1 MSKFFR
7 EQRVSFRLVRNL
19 LDIMLVKLALI
30 PDTMPQAAP
39 AGMTVALHLQNLL
52 RLFNS
57 GTTSVKKTMIKN
69 CPIAFFVLALVIGVT
84 GCSSLLAQTPTANRN
99 EPAPIQFNGTTR
111 LTGQASNRQGTNQF
125 LPPSFLRYELNS
137 VLTVYGIPLT
147 GTAFLSTE
155 QGSARQQLNYFSVG
169 LNRDDLQAQ
178 IQRRLTEKLDTLT
191 RLKDA
196 LDAQGFDGVRD
207 SLFRNADTTMLKT
220 LREFGGDSEQLKATA
235 SQVAELRN
243 LKESDLQAR
252 WGELQELGITTASQ
266 SFASIFQ
273 TFGIGTNFPTYSP
286 LTLAGVPV
294 TGLDVEI
301 TPGNFYT
308 ALTIGGIRNAQQ
320 GFGFN
325 PLNPATFN
333 TGLITAGFNRQLAS
347 ARIGVGK
354 KDDTHFIL
362 TGLYARDDAAS
373 RQSDTL
379 SRTITPRENYVV
391 GAASRINMFGN
402 RIGIEGEAALSLNTG
417 DTDAPQIQSTIPEW
431 AKNIFNPRV
440 SSSIDYAFSAKAIG
454 DITEIGTKIS
464 ATIRRIGAGYN
475 SLGVPFLRTD
485 YQRYELAVDQR
496 LLQRQIEVNA
506 YIRRDDDNLSNTKSS
521 RTGMT
526 AVGASL
532 SLNFRNL
539 PYFKLSYAPLSQQ
552 NQSLVDSLRIENN
565 VVNISALAGYTFRL
579 QNGITSSTNASVL
592 VQQGR
597 TQSGFGNYTSRNYLL
612 SEYVGFDIPLSL
624 SATLGAFQTELEG
637 VAADVFSA
645 DMSASYLFLQNLQTT
660 LGANFSGGSVQRTTG
675 FLTVSFPIPQIAN
688 ISITAEY
695 TNFVDRLTNTNS
707 FNEVVGRLNISKS
720 W

>member
-1 MSKFFR
+1 
-7 EQRVSFRLVRNL
+7 
-19 LDIMLVKLALI
+19 
-30 PDTMPQAAP
+30 
-39 AGMTVALHLQNLL
+39 MT
-52 RLFNS
+52 
-57 GTTSVKKTMIKN
+57 KN
-69 CPIAFFVLALVIGVT
+69 CLITWFVFALSVCLNG
-84 GCSSLLAQTPTANRN
+84 GSLFAQTPNANHN
-99 EPAPIQFNGTTR
+99 EPAPVQFNGTTS

-196 LDAQGFDGVRD
+196 LETMGFDAVRD
-207 SLFRNADTTMLKT
+207 SLFRNADTTMLET
-220 LREFGGDSEQLKATA
+220 LRAFGGDTEKIKSTA
-235 SQVAELRN
+235 LQVDELRN
-243 LKESDLQAR
+243 LKESDLQSR

-286 LTLAGVPV
+286 LTLSGVPV
-294 TGLDVEI
+294 TGLDVEV
-301 TPGNFYT
+301 TPGNFYS
-308 ALTIGGIRNAQQ
+308 AFTIGGIRSAQQ

-333 TGLITAGFNRQLAS
+333 TGLITAGFNRQLVS
-347 ARIGVGK
+347 ARLGAGK
-354 KDDTHFIL
+354 KEDTHFIL

-373 RQSDTL
+373 RPPDTL
-379 SRTITPRENYVV
+379 SRTITPRENFVV
-391 GAASRINMFGN
+391 GATSRINTLAN
-402 RIGIEGEAALSLNTG
+402 RISLEAEGAVSLNTS
-417 DTDAPQIQSTIPEW
+417 DTNAPQIESAIPEW

-454 DITEIGTKIS
+454 NISEIGTKIS
-464 ATIRRIGAGYN
+464 AGVRRVGAGYN

-485 YQRYELAVDQR
+485 YQRYELALDQR
-496 LLQRQIEVNA
+496 LLQRQIEINA
-506 YIRRDDDNLSNTKSS
+506 YIRHDDDNLSNTKSS
-521 RTGMT
+521 RTGLT
-526 AVGASL
+526 AVGATL

-565 VVNISALAGYTFRL
+565 VVNFSALAGYTFRL
-579 QNGITSSTNASVL
+579 QNGITSSTNASL
-592 VQQGR
+592 FIQQGR

-612 SEYVGFDIPLSL
+612 SEYVGFDFPLSL
-624 SATLGAFQTELEG
+624 SVTLGAFQTELEG
-637 VAADVFSA
+637 VATDVFSA
-645 DMSASYLFLQNLQTT
+645 DLSASYLFLQNLQTT
-660 LGANFSGGSVQRTTG
+660 VGANFSGGSVQRITG

-695 TNFVDRLTNTNS
+695 TNFVDRLTSANS
-707 FNEVVGRLNISKS
+707 FSEVVGRLNISKS